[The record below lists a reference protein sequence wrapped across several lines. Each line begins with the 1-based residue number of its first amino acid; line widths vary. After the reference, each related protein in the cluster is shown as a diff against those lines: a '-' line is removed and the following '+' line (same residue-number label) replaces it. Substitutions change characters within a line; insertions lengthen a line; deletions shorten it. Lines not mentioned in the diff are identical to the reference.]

1 MRITTKL
8 ALVTT
13 TVATMLL
20 SAACGSSSLSGGDA
34 SAAPTTSVSADAGLN
49 AKLPESIR
57 TAGKIKIG
65 TDASYAPNQF
75 TEGDKIVGSEVDLF
89 SAVAKKMGVEAEF
102 ENAPFATIIPGVTS
116 AKYDLGVS
124 SFTVNDERLKQVQM
138 VSYFS
143 AGTQWATA
151 AGNPKGV
158 DPENPCGKTIAVQK
172 ATVQDLDDLP
182 VRQKKCGSNP
192 ITIQQYAGQDTA
204 TAAVATGKADAMLA
218 DSPVTAYAVSKSG
231 GKLELLGEVY
241 DAAPYGVVVA
251 KDQQELAQTVADALT
266 AMKADGSYAEI
277 LKTWGTS
284 GGAVDTFEVQQ

>member
-1 MRITTKL
+1 MRIPLKAAL
-8 ALVTT
+8 AATA
-13 TVATMLL
+13 VASLLL
-20 SAACGSSSLSGGDA
+20 SACGSNTLSGGDA
-34 SAAPTTSVSADAGLN
+34 SPAPTTSVSADADLN

-57 TAGKIKIG
+57 SAGTIKIG

-89 SAVAKKMGVEAEF
+89 TAVAKKLGVQAEF

-124 SFTVNDERLKQVQM
+124 SFTINDERLKQVQM

-158 DPENPCGKTIAVQK
+158 DPANPCGKTIAVQK

-182 VRQKKCGSNP
+182 ARQKKCGSNP
-192 ITIQQYAGQDTA
+192 MTIQQYAGQDTA

-231 GKLELLGEVY
+231 GKLELLGDVY

-251 KDQQELAQTVADALT
+251 KDQPELAQAVADALT
-266 AMKADGSYAEI
+266 AMKTDGSYQEI

-284 GGAVDTFEVQQ
+284 GGAVDSFEVEQ

>member
-1 MRITTKL
+1 MRIPLKAAL
-8 ALVTT
+8 AATA
-13 TVATMLL
+13 VASLLL
-20 SAACGSSSLSGGDA
+20 SACGSNTLSGGDA
-34 SAAPTTSVSADAGLN
+34 SPAPTTSVSADADLN
-49 AKLPESIR
+49 AKLPEAIR
-57 TAGKIKIG
+57 SAGTIKIG

-89 SAVAKKMGVEAEF
+89 TAVAKKLGVQAEF

-124 SFTVNDERLKQVQM
+124 SFTVNAERLKQVQM

-182 VRQKKCGSNP
+182 VRQKKCGSDP
-192 ITIQQYAGQDTA
+192 MTIQQYAGQDTA

-231 GKLELLGEVY
+231 GKLELLGDVY

-251 KDQQELAQTVADALT
+251 KDQPELAQAVADALT
-266 AMKADGSYAEI
+266 AMKTDGSYEEI

-284 GGAVDTFEVQQ
+284 GGAVDSFEVEQ

>member
-1 MRITTKL
+1 MRIPLKAAL
-8 ALVTT
+8 AATA
-13 TVATMLL
+13 VASLLL
-20 SAACGSSSLSGGDA
+20 SACGSNTLSGGDA
-34 SAAPTTSVSADAGLN
+34 SPAPTSSVSADADLN
-49 AKLPESIR
+49 AKLPEKIR
-57 TAGKIKIG
+57 SAGTIKIG

-124 SFTVNDERLKQVQM
+124 SFTINDERLQQVQM

-143 AGTQWATA
+143 AGTQWAAA

-192 ITIQQYAGQDTA
+192 MTIQQYAGQDTA

-231 GKLELLGEVY
+231 GKLELLGDVY

-284 GGAVDTFEVQQ
+284 AGAVDTFEVQQ

>member
-1 MRITTKL
+1 M
-8 ALVTT
+8 
-13 TVATMLL
+13 
-20 SAACGSSSLSGGDA
+20 
-34 SAAPTTSVSADAGLN
+34 
-49 AKLPESIR
+49 
-57 TAGKIKIG
+57 
-65 TDASYAPNQF
+65 
-75 TEGDKIVGSEVDLF
+75 
-89 SAVAKKMGVEAEF
+89 AKKLGVEAEF

-124 SFTVNDERLKQVQM
+124 SFTINDERLQQVLM

-182 VRQKKCGSNP
+182 VRQKKCGSEP
-192 ITIQQYAGQDTA
+192 IKIQQYAGQDTA

-231 GKLELLGEVY
+231 GKLELLGDVY

-284 GGAVDTFEVQQ
+284 GGAVDSFEVKP

>member
-1 MRITTKL
+1 MRIPLKAAL
-8 ALVTT
+8 AATA
-13 TVATMLL
+13 VASLLL
-20 SAACGSSSLSGGDA
+20 SACGSNTLSGGDA
-34 SAAPTTSVSADAGLN
+34 SPAPTSSVSADADLN
-49 AKLPESIR
+49 AKLPEKIR

-89 SAVAKKMGVEAEF
+89 DAVAKKLGVQAEW
-102 ENAPFATIIPGVTS
+102 ENAPFATLIPGVTS
-116 AKYDLGVS
+116 AKYDLSVS

-138 VSYFS
+138 VSYFN

-158 DPENPCGKTIAVQK
+158 DPQNPCGKTIAVQK

-192 ITIQQYAGQDTA
+192 MTIQQYAGQDTV

-231 GKLELLGEVY
+231 GKLELLGDVY

-251 KDQQELAQTVADALT
+251 KDQPELAQAVADALT
-266 AMKADGSYAEI
+266 AMKADGSYEEI
-277 LKTWGTS
+277 LKAWGTE
-284 GGAVDTFEVQQ
+284 GGAVDTFKVEQ

>member
-8 ALVTT
+8 AVVAT
-13 TVATMLL
+13 TVATLFL
-20 SAACGSSSLSGGDA
+20 SACGSSSLTGGDA
-34 SAAPTTSVSADAGLN
+34 SPAPTTSVSADADLN
-49 AKLPESIR
+49 AKLPEKIR
-57 TAGKIKIG
+57 SAGKIMIG

-89 SAVAKKMGVEAEF
+89 DAVAQKLGVEAEW

-116 AKYDLGVS
+116 AKYDIGVS
-124 SFTVNDERLKQVQM
+124 SFTINDERLQEVLM

-151 AGNPKGV
+151 AGNPKAV

-182 VRQKKCGSNP
+182 ARQKKCGSNP
-192 ITIQQYAGQDTA
+192 MTIQQYTGQDTA

-218 DSPVTAYAVSKSG
+218 DSPIAAYAVSKSG

-251 KDQQELAQTVADALT
+251 KDNQQLADVVAEALT
-266 AMKADGSYAEI
+266 AMKADGSYEKI
-277 LKTWGTS
+277 LQTWGTEA
-284 GGAVDTFEVQQ
+284 GAIDTFEVKQ

>member
-8 ALVTT
+8 TLVTT

-34 SAAPTTSVSADAGLN
+34 SPAPTTSVSADADLN
-49 AKLPESIR
+49 AKLPEAVRS
-57 TAGKIKIG
+57 AGKIKIG

-89 SAVAKKMGVEAEF
+89 TAVGKKLGVEAEW
-102 ENAPFATIIPGVTS
+102 ENAPFASLIPGVTS
-116 AKYDLGVS
+116 AKYDISVS
-124 SFTVNDERLKQVQM
+124 SFTINDERLQQVQM

-143 AGTQWATA
+143 AGTQWATKK
-151 AGNPKGV
+151 GNPKKV
-158 DPENPCGKTIAVQK
+158 DADNACGLKIAVQK

-192 ITIQQYAGQDTA
+192 MTIQQYAGQDTV

-218 DSPVTAYAVSKSG
+218 DSPVTAYAVTKSG
-231 GKLELLGEVY
+231 GKLELLGDVY

-251 KDQQELAQTVADALT
+251 KDQPELAQAVADALT
-266 AMKADGSYAEI
+266 AMKADGSYAEV

-284 GGAVDTFEVQQ
+284 AGAVDTFEVKP

>member
-1 MRITTKL
+1 MRITTKVAL
-8 ALVTT
+8 ATT
-13 TVATMLL
+13 TVATLLL
-20 SAACGSSSLSGGDA
+20 SACGSSSLSGGDA
-34 SAAPTTSVSADAGLN
+34 SPAPTTSVSADADLN
-49 AKLPESIR
+49 AKLPEKIR
-57 TAGKIKIG
+57 TAGKIMIG
-65 TDASYAPNQF
+65 TDASYAPNEF

-89 SAVAKKMGVEAEF
+89 SAVAKKLGVTAEF
-102 ENAPFATIIPGVTS
+102 ENAPFASLIPGVTS

-124 SFTVNDERLKQVQM
+124 SFTVNDERLKQVLM

-182 VRQKKCGSNP
+182 ARQKKCGSNP
-192 ITIQQYAGQDTA
+192 MKIQQFTGQDTA
-204 TAAVATGKADAMLA
+204 TAAVVTGKADAMLA
-218 DSPVTAYAVSKSG
+218 DSPVAAYAVSKSG
-231 GKLELLGEVY
+231 GKLELLGDVY

-251 KDQQELAQTVADALT
+251 KDQPELAQSVADALT
-266 AMKADGSYAEI
+266 AMKADGSYDEV

-284 GGAVDTFEVQQ
+284 AGAVDTFDVKP